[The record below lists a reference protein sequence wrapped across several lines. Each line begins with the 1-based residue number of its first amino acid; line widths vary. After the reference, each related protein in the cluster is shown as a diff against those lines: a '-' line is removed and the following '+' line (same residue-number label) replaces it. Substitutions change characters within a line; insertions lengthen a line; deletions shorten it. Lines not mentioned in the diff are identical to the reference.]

1 MAFAQRGSV
10 RTEDERMMS
19 KNRRLP
25 SQSTIDQDLPGSVGE
40 VVISPYDMGD
50 MHRMVVNDTGK
61 IVSRHP
67 IGTND
72 DEITDPVRIETH
84 PSVDEI
90 FEDNHSLIHP
100 KPENGPETSCLH
112 FRDIPFGEG
121 TASSIIFG
129 HHAPGE
135 LLLAKGFEPFRRAET
150 FIDFSFTEQFFRIVT
165 IEREALGLT
174 IGTVLPFSIRPFL
187 PEDPQPSEVLED
199 RLDGSIGRSLR
210 IGIFD
215 PQNEC
220 TSLLSGKEIVEE
232 GGASISDMEKPGG
245 GRGETNTNIS
255 THISP

>member
-25 SQSTIDQDLPGSVGE
+25 SQSAIDQDLPGSVGE

-50 MHRMVVNDTGK
+50 MHRMVVDDTGK

-72 DEITDPVRIETH
+72 DEITDPVRIEIH

-100 KPENGPETSCLH
+100 KPENRPETFRFH
-112 FRDIPFGEG
+112 FRDLPFGEG
-121 TASSIIFG
+121 TASSIIFW

-135 LLLAKGFEPFRRAET
+135 LLLAKGFKPFGRAET

-174 IGTVLPFSIRPFL
+174 IGTVLPASIRPFL

-220 TSLLSGKEIVEE
+220 AFFLSGKEIVEE
-232 GGASISDMEKPGG
+232 GGASISDMEEPGG
-245 GRGETNTNIS
+245 SRGETNTNF
-255 THISP
+255 